1 MRILHTSDW
10 HIGQRLHG
18 KDRFDEHEKFFA
30 WLLQCINDRN
40 IDLLLIAGDI
50 FDVGYPSNAALQQ
63 YYRFLTKCRESKC
76 RKVIITGGNHDYVS
90 TLNAPKNLLDA
101 LDITVIGGVPD
112 LIENEIIEIKDCKD
126 QLAAYVCAVP
136 YLRDRDI
143 RKGVAG
149 ESHEERVKATSL
161 GIANHYQELAD
172 RLEEINTHK
181 LPVIATGHLYMAGA
195 STSDSERDIQMGN
208 QAAFRW
214 DSFPQN
220 FDYVALGHIHRPQ
233 RISNQEQV
241 RYSGSPIPLSFS
253 ERKDQKEVV
262 LAEFMENELKLV
274 ESIKVPSFRK
284 LVGFSGSLNK
294 VLEELEQHQSEGEY
308 SDWAEIQILEENYDP
323 NLLQKYKELLDGD
336 FDLEIVKPSICFKDR
351 IKGVSELYEEQVA
364 LKDLTDQ
371 EVFEKLLDRSHFE
384 DREELQNSYQQLLQ
398 EMNEQQQ

>member
-18 KDRFDEHEKFFA
+18 KDRFDEHEKFFS

-40 IDLLLIAGDI
+40 IDVLLIAGDV

-172 RLEEINTHK
+172 RLEEINTNK

-253 ERKDQKEVV
+253 ERKDQKE
-262 LAEFMENELKLV
+262 MILV
-274 ESIKVPSFRK
+274 EFKGNALKSVEPIKVPLFRK
-284 LVGFSGSLNK
+284 LVGFSGNLNE
-294 VLEELEQHQSEGEY
+294 VLEQLQQHKSKGEY
-308 SDWAEIQILEENYDP
+308 TDWAEIQIVEENYDP

-336 FDLEIVKPSICFKDR
+336 FDLEIVKPSISFKDR

-371 EVFEKLLDRSHFE
+371 EVFEKLLDRSNFE

-398 EMNEQQQ
+398 EMNEQEQ

>member
-18 KDRFDEHEKFFA
+18 KDRFDEHEKFFS
-30 WLLQCINDRN
+30 WLLQCINNRN
-40 IDLLLIAGDI
+40 IDVLLIAGDI

-112 LIENEIIEIKDCKD
+112 LIDNEIIEIKDSKD

-172 RLEEINTHK
+172 RLEEINTNE

-253 ERKDQKEVV
+253 ERKDQKEIVCIEFKENV
-262 LAEFMENELKLV
+262 LTSV
-274 ESIKVPSFRK
+274 ESIHVPSFRK
-284 LVGFSGSLNK
+284 LVGFSGNLSEVMEQLK
-294 VLEELEQHQSEGEY
+294 QHQSEGEY
-308 SDWAEIQILEENYDP
+308 TDWAEIQIVEENYDP

-336 FDLEIVKPSICFKDR
+336 FDLEIVKPSISFKDR

-371 EVFEKLLDRSHFE
+371 EVFEKLLDRSNFE

-398 EMNEQQQ
+398 EMNEQEQ